1 MRHTALGRTHG
12 SRCAAL
18 IGAHLHF
25 VSSWIVN
32 CRKRHL
38 LGSLLKV
45 RDLGLVIVLRFRR
58 QRAFWPYGTLAIAK
72 IVYNANR
79 NCFIGVLL
87 AYTYKP
93 RALVLAIARAG
104 LFSVEDR
111 TRGKGIY
118 NAKARKQASTQ
129 YLIDWIAL
137 DLFIQ

>member
-1 MRHTALGRTHG
+1 M
-12 SRCAAL
+12 
-18 IGAHLHF
+18 
-25 VSSWIVN
+25 
-32 CRKRHL
+32 
-38 LGSLLKV
+38 